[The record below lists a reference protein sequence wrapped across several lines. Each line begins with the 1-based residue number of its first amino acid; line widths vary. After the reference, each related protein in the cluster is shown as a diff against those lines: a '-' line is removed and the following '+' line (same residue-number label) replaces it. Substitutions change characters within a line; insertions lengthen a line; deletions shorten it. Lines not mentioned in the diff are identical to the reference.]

1 MQGDNDAVVLKSTT
15 TARRAY
21 RKEGIMRLRL
31 VLLNVCLLALLTPGA
46 TAIAQT
52 PDPTFDSDILKLLDY
67 TGAANLTAQLTTL
80 MTRAIMQQSKAP
92 QGPAATI
99 VSEVVQAVVA
109 KHVSGPSGLTAR
121 MVPVYAKYFTH
132 DEVRALLAFYAS
144 DIGKKTVAVMPMALQ
159 EGAQIGQAWANELG
173 PEIKT
178 ELEKRFRAE
187 GLLK

>member
-1 MQGDNDAVVLKSTT
+1 
-15 TARRAY
+15 
-21 RKEGIMRLRL
+21 MRLRL

-46 TAIAQT
+46 TALAQT
-52 PDPTFDSDILKLLDY
+52 PDPTFNSDIMKLLDF
-67 TGAANLTAQLTTL
+67 TGAGILSGQLATL
-80 MTRAIMQQSKAP
+80 MTRAIMQQSKVP
-92 QGPAATI
+92 QGPAAAI
-99 VSEVVQAVVA
+99 VSEVVQSTVA
-109 KHVSGPSGLTAR
+109 SHVSGPNGLVAR

-159 EGAQIGQAWANELG
+159 EGAQIGQAWANELA